1 MASAN
6 KENNMILLTLI
17 AAAVTTYALWLMQ
30 ERNIEHPEWVPALVP
45 ALAKSE
51 EAKAAHKR

>member
-1 MASAN
+1 
-6 KENNMILLTLI
+6 MILLTLI